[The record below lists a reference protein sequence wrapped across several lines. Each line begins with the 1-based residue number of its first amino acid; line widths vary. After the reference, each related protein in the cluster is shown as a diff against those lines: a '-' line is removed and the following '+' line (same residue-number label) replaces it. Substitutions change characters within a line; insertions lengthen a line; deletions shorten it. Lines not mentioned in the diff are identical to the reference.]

1 MIYLLIFQICVL
13 IILITYYFVDTIIFK
28 IKVRKQLKI
37 MYEGS
42 QKVMKAI
49 DELKWIDTKYDFIR
63 DFAVYVYN
71 KFISGCDYV
80 ESNQTNYGSNP
91 SIGDINKDDH
101 LTYWQSIK
109 EVLERAGY
117 EVVASSNAR
126 DGIKVYKNKKEVE

>member
-1 MIYLLIFQICVL
+1 MKLTAKERKEKELFWQEYLKERQEE
-13 IILITYYFVDTIIFK
+13 
-28 IKVRKQLKI
+28 QLKI

-42 QKVMKAI
+42 QEIKKALDEFKLI
-49 DELKWIDTKYDFIR
+49 DAKYDFIR
-63 DFAVYVYN
+63 DFIRYVHN
-71 KFISGCDYV
+71 KFNSGCDYV

-91 SIGDINKDDH
+91 LIGDIDKDDH

-109 EVLERAGY
+109 MYLENAGY